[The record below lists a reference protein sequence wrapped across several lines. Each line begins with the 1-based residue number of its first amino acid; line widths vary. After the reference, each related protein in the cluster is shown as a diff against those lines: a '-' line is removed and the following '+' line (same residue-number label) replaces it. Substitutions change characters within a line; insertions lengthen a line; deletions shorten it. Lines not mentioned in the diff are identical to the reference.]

1 MPIHLLEFLP
11 LPQNIMPLTARVKSA
26 SKTDFISGLG
36 LVKDD
41 STTKHLYDLMKV
53 KSSRLP
59 GSASRLELIL
69 GRSVKQLAPLI
80 PICEEE
86 GTY

>member
-1 MPIHLLEFLP
+1 
-11 LPQNIMPLTARVKSA
+11 MPLTARVKSA

-53 KSSRLP
+53 ESSQLPERSSRLETDL
-59 GSASRLELIL
+59 GCSEKQSAPS
-69 GRSVKQLAPLI
+69 I
-80 PICEEE
+80 PTCEEE